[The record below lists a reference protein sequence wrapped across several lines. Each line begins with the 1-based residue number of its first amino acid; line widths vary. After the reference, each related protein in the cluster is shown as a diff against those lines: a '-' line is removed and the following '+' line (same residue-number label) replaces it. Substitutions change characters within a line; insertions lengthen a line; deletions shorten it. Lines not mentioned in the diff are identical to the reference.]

1 MGDIN
6 ENTTLIT
13 FENDEEIKVDIN
25 ELDIKEIKPD
35 IRENVSKQS
44 FYYNKDI
51 VPAKVGKCDII
62 EQIGEGGG
70 SIVYLAYHNNLKT
83 QVVIKRYKY
92 IRDEMELELLLKL
105 KHPYIPN
112 VYDFIEQDGEKY
124 LIMEFI
130 RGEPLD
136 WILRK
141 GALDNKKFIKYATQL
156 CETVEYLHSQN
167 PPIMH
172 GDIKP
177 GNIII
182 SEKDD
187 ISLID
192 FNISLP
198 MDSIKKPIGFTRPY
212 APPEIK
218 HMMSDWR
225 NQENQIQYDQ
235 IRVDIY
241 QIGATLFEMLT
252 GMCLSK
258 VLDNEIILD
267 LDNYDEN
274 LLNIIDKAVEEDP
287 QKRYKSV
294 KDMKNRLMKKVYEY
308 DVALSFAGEDR
319 KYVEKIAKR
328 LKKNDISVFYDKFE
342 TANLWGKDLY
352 QYLSHIYKDN
362 ARYCVIFISESYKNK
377 AWTRHELKNA
387 QNRAFS
393 ENKEYI
399 LPIFLEEVELDG
411 LNDTTGY
418 LNASVF
424 SEREIVDFIIEKCN
438 NL

>member
-1 MGDIN
+1 
-6 ENTTLIT
+6 
-13 FENDEEIKVDIN
+13 
-25 ELDIKEIKPD
+25 
-35 IRENVSKQS
+35 
-44 FYYNKDI
+44 
-51 VPAKVGKCDII
+51 
-62 EQIGEGGG
+62 
-70 SIVYLAYHNNLKT
+70 
-83 QVVIKRYKY
+83 
-92 IRDEMELELLLKL
+92 
-105 KHPYIPN
+105 
-112 VYDFIEQDGEKY
+112 
-124 LIMEFI
+124 MEFI
-130 RGEPLD
+130 RGEPLN
-136 WILRK
+136 WILQK
-141 GALDNKKFIKYATQL
+141 GALSNKKFMKYATQL
-156 CETVEYLHSQN
+156 CEVVEYLHSLN
-167 PPIMH
+167 SPIMH

-177 GNIII
+177 SNIII

-198 MDSIKKPIGFTRPY
+198 MDFAKYPIGFSRPY
-212 APPEIK
+212 APNELILATNLMLQHK
-218 HMMSDWR
+218 S
-225 NQENQIQYDQ
+225 IQYDP

-241 QIGATLFEMLT
+241 EIGVTLFEMLT
-252 GMCLSK
+252 GMSFSK
-258 VLDNEIILD
+258 VIHNEITISD
-267 LDNYDEN
+267 LDIYDQE
-274 LLNIIDKAVEEDP
+274 LLNIIDKAVDEDP
-287 QKRYKSV
+287 QKRYGSV
-294 KDMKNRLMKKVYEY
+294 KELKDRLMKKNFKY

-399 LPIFLEEVELDG
+399 LPIFLEKVELAG

-418 LNASVF
+418 LNASEF
-424 SEREIVDFIIEKCN
+424 SECEIVDFIIEKCN

>member
-1 MGDIN
+1 MSNID

-13 FENDEEIKVDIN
+13 FENGEEIELDIN
-25 ELDIKEIKPD
+25 ELNIKEMELNIG
-35 IRENVSKQS
+35 INTSKNRFS
-44 FYYNKDI
+44 YNKDF
-51 VPAKVGKCDII
+51 VPEKVGNCDII
-62 EQIGEGGG
+62 EQIAEGGG
-70 SIVYLAYHNNLKT
+70 SIIYLAYHNNLKT

-92 IRDEMELELLLKL
+92 ITHEMELELLLKI

-112 VYDFIEQDGEKY
+112 VYDFIEEEGEKY

-156 CETVEYLHSQN
+156 CEAVEYLHSQN

-192 FNISLP
+192 FDISLP
-198 MDSIKKPIGFTRPY
+198 MDSIKKPIGYTRPY

-225 NQENQIQYDQ
+225 TQENQIQYDQ

-241 QIGATLFEMLT
+241 QIGATFFEMLT
-252 GMCLSK
+252 GMCLSRA
-258 VLDNEIILD
+258 LDNEIILD

-274 LLNIIDKAVEEDP
+274 LLNIIEKAVEEDP

-294 KDMKNRLMKKVYEY
+294 KDMKNRLMKKVYKY

-319 KYVEKIAKR
+319 EYVEKIAKG
-328 LKKNDISVFYDKFE
+328 LKKNGISVFYDKFE
-342 TANLWGKDLY
+342 TASLWGKDLY

-377 AWTRHELKNA
+377 AWTKHELRNA
-387 QNRAFS
+387 QNRAFL

-399 LPIFLEEVELDG
+399 LPIFLENVELDG
-411 LNDTTGY
+411 LNDTTGQ
-418 LNASVF
+418 LNTFEF
-424 SEREIVDFIIEKCN
+424 SESEIVDLIIEKCN
-438 NL
+438 SL